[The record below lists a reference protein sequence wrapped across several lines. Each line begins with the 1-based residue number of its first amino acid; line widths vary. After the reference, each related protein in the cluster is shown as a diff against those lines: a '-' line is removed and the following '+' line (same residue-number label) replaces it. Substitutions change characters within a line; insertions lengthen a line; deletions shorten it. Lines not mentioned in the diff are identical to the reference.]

1 MSGGKSAAAPR
12 RRQDRPRRRRARRL
26 RSQPSHWLR
35 SLRAPAAVP
44 GIGPKTATALVTS
57 PGILMLRDHDELTS
71 HCSVAPTDSRSSTS
85 IQSTS
90 PQRGDDNPLKNP
102 LMLSCPLSE
111 RTTGSQSTATSTGRG
126 DEAQRGTKGDREK
139 EVEGHLRDYARRGPV
154 RSPGRDRRGEP
165 SWKRARRAPRCAL
178 PRIGRTLG

>member
-90 PQRGDDNPLKNP
+90 PQRGDDNPLKNL

-126 DEAQRGTKGDREK
+126 GMRRNEALKAIARKRLKDIYAIMRDAVPCAAQVATGEENLVGKERGVRADAPCLES
-139 EVEGHLRDYARRGPV
+139 EGH
-154 RSPGRDRRGEP
+154 
-165 SWKRARRAPRCAL
+165 
-178 PRIGRTLG
+178 

>member
-12 RRQDRPRRRRARRL
+12 RRQDQPRRRRARRL

-85 IQSTS
+85 IRSTS
-90 PQRGDDNPLKNP
+90 PQRGDDNPLKNL
-102 LMLSCPLSE
+102 LMLSRPPYRNGQQVRKALRRVRDGGMRCNEALKAIARKRLKDIYAIMRDAVPSAA
-111 RTTGSQSTATSTGRG
+111 QVATCEDNLVG
-126 DEAQRGTKGDREK
+126 K
-139 EVEGHLRDYARRGPV
+139 ECGVRPDAPCLESEGH
-154 RSPGRDRRGEP
+154 
-165 SWKRARRAPRCAL
+165 
-178 PRIGRTLG
+178 

>member
-90 PQRGDDNPLKNP
+90 PQRGDDNPLKNL

-126 DEAQRGTKGDREK
+126 G
-139 EVEGHLRDYARRGPV
+139 
-154 RSPGRDRRGEP
+154 
-165 SWKRARRAPRCAL
+165 
-178 PRIGRTLG
+178 